1 MKEFNVPFP
10 DERRAAVIGANHDTH
25 NLGSEIAQEL
35 ERQAIATRTFSPSR
49 DKVSA
54 STVDLAGFDTV
65 IFANGYIKS
74 GWIGQQYLRDINTT
88 VAANLTETML
98 GVDNFVKDAERSL
111 DPAVQKH
118 IVIIGS
124 MAAQKVL
131 TTSSAYCAA
140 KAGLEMFARC
150 AAWELAPKGFDV
162 FLVNPPSI
170 VDAPIAKRQITDLQR
185 TRGMDEDA
193 AKAYFRGSP
202 IRRPVTKSDVA
213 QLVARL
219 IMGDSD
225 HLTGDPI
232 NMNGGAR

>member
-1 MKEFNVPFP
+1 MNEFTVLPA
-10 DERRAAVIGANHDTH
+10 EMRRAAVLGANHETH

-35 ERQAIATRTFSPSR
+35 ERQGIATRTFSPSR

-54 STVDLAGFDTV
+54 STADLAGFDTV
-65 IFANGYIKS
+65 VFANGFIKS
-74 GWIGQQYLRDINTT
+74 GFIGQQYLRDINTT
-88 VAANLTETML
+88 IAANLTETLL

-111 DPAVQKH
+111 DPQIQKH
-118 IVIIGS
+118 IVIVGS

-170 VDAPIAKRQITDLQR
+170 VDAPIAKKQITDLQR
-185 TRGMDEDA
+185 IRGMDEDT

-202 IRRPVTKSDVA
+202 IRRPVTKADVA
-213 QLVARL
+213 QLVAQL
-219 IMGDSD
+219 VQGNND